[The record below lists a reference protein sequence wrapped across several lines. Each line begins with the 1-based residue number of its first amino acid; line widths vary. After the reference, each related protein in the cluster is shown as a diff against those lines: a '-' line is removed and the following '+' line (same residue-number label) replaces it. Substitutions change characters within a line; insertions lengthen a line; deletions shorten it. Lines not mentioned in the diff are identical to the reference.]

1 MEQNKPKTKFSRRSF
16 LKATGATSAALGLS
30 GLGFFGYEAGR
41 DPASYTGWKTFEGGD
56 QTFPR
61 HRFTVNEPPY
71 EKVGPTRRVDPRSE
85 IVFSRLPTFVRYW
98 RQDPRIES
106 LPEHLQKYYQEH
118 PEDLELDLENIKV
131 LRPKLMADQEKY
143 GRTFLLAEAWSEA
156 MAAVVPPRITEPP
169 EKADFPYVGWG
180 RGQEKLRRPYKLKS
194 PAKTS
199 RLIKKI
205 AHELGA
211 TLVGIARLNPDWV
224 FQYPIPGRGLDPN
237 QPLEIPSHWEYAIV
251 VGTPMSW
258 DPMYANP
265 NYGTSEDAYSISRI
279 IAYRLAAFIKYLGY
293 AARPHTPGYS
303 YDLMVPPIM
312 IDAGLGEQARSSI
325 VITPEL
331 GPNFRAAVVTTNIP
345 LKPDKPIK
353 FGVESFCKT
362 CKICAEQCPSGAITK
377 GDKVVVRGYR
387 KWQLHAAKC
396 YNFWNSN
403 LGNMGCRLCIA
414 VCPYTRKANWLHRA
428 ALNLSS
434 NDPTDLSHDAL
445 TQLQKIFY
453 PGPNP
458 QDYYIPSL
466 GGKNASYRRPPWW
479 LRTEDF
485 IEFE

>member
-1 MEQNKPKTKFSRRSF
+1 MEKDKTKTTFSRRSF
-16 LKATGATSAALGLS
+16 LKATGATSAVLGLG
-30 GLGFFGYEAGR
+30 GLGFFGYQAGQ
-41 DPASYTGWKTFEGGD
+41 DPSSYTGWKTFEGGD
-56 QTFPR
+56 QNFPR
-61 HRFTVNEPPY
+61 HRFVVDKPPH

-85 IVFSRLPTFVRYW
+85 IVFSRLPTLLLHW
-98 RQDPRIES
+98 QKNPTPES
-106 LPEHLQKYYQEH
+106 LPQYLQDYYREH
-118 PEDLELDLENIKV
+118 PEDLELDLYNVRE
-131 LRPKLMADQEKY
+131 LRPKLMADQQKY
-143 GRTFLLAEAWSEA
+143 GRAFILAEAWSEA
-156 MAAVVPPRITEPP
+156 MGAVTPPQITEPP
-169 EKADFPYVGWG
+169 ETADFPPRRSYFREEVP
-180 RGQEKLRRPYKLKS
+180 RPYKLKS
-194 PAKTS
+194 PEKTS

-224 FQYPIPGRGLDPN
+224 FQYPIPGRGLDPSR
-237 QPLEIPSHWEYAIV
+237 PLEIPSHWEYAIV

-258 DPMYANP
+258 DPLYANP

-279 IAYRLAAFIKYLGY
+279 IAYRLAAFIKKLGY

-403 LGNMGCRLCIA
+403 LGNMGCRICIS

-428 ALNLSS
+428 ALHLSS
-434 NDPTDLSHDAL
+434 NDPTGLTHGAL
-445 TQLQKIFY
+445 TKLQKIFY

>member
-1 MEQNKPKTKFSRRSF
+1 
-16 LKATGATSAALGLS
+16 
-30 GLGFFGYEAGR
+30 
-41 DPASYTGWKTFEGGD
+41 
-56 QTFPR
+56 
-61 HRFTVNEPPY
+61 
-71 EKVGPTRRVDPRSE
+71 
-85 IVFSRLPTFVRYW
+85 
-98 RQDPRIES
+98 
-106 LPEHLQKYYQEH
+106 
-118 PEDLELDLENIKV
+118 
-131 LRPKLMADQEKY
+131 
-143 GRTFLLAEAWSEA
+143 
-156 MAAVVPPRITEPP
+156 
-169 EKADFPYVGWG
+169 
-180 RGQEKLRRPYKLKS
+180 
-194 PAKTS
+194 
-199 RLIKKI
+199 
-205 AHELGA
+205 
-211 TLVGIARLNPDWV
+211 
-224 FQYPIPGRGLDPN
+224 
-237 QPLEIPSHWEYAIV
+237 
-251 VGTPMSW
+251 
-258 DPMYANP
+258 
-265 NYGTSEDAYSISRI
+265 
-279 IAYRLAAFIKYLGY
+279 
-293 AARPHTPGYS
+293 
-303 YDLMVPPIM
+303 M

-396 YNFWNSN
+396 YNFWNAN

-428 ALNLSS
+428 ALHLSS
-434 NDPTDLSHDAL
+434 NDPTGLSHAAL

>member
-16 LKATGATSAALGLS
+16 LKATGATSAVLGLS

-331 GPNFRAAVVTTNIP
+331 GPNFRAAVVTTN
-345 LKPDKPIK
+345 
-353 FGVESFCKT
+353 
-362 CKICAEQCPSGAITK
+362 
-377 GDKVVVRGYR
+377 
-387 KWQLHAAKC
+387 
-396 YNFWNSN
+396 
-403 LGNMGCRLCIA
+403 
-414 VCPYTRKANWLHRA
+414 
-428 ALNLSS
+428 
-434 NDPTDLSHDAL
+434 
-445 TQLQKIFY
+445 
-453 PGPNP
+453 
-458 QDYYIPSL
+458 
-466 GGKNASYRRPPWW
+466 
-479 LRTEDF
+479 
-485 IEFE
+485 

>member
-1 MEQNKPKTKFSRRSF
+1 M
-16 LKATGATSAALGLS
+16 
-30 GLGFFGYEAGR
+30 
-41 DPASYTGWKTFEGGD
+41 
-56 QTFPR
+56 
-61 HRFTVNEPPY
+61 
-71 EKVGPTRRVDPRSE
+71 DPRSE
-85 IVFSRLPTFVRYW
+85 IVFSRLPTLMRCW
-98 RQDPRIES
+98 RQDPSIES

-118 PEDLELDLENIKV
+118 PEDLELDLENVKV
-131 LRPKLMADQEKY
+131 LRPKLMAELEKY

-156 MAAVVPPRITEPP
+156 MGAVVPPRITEPP
-169 EKADFPYVGWG
+169 EKADFPYLG
-180 RGQEKLRRPYKLKS
+180 RGFGREEPRRPYKLKS

-237 QPLEIPSHWEYAIV
+237 QPLEIPSPWEYAIV

-258 DPMYANP
+258 GPMYANP

-345 LKPDKPIK
+345 LKPDQPIK

-362 CKICAEQCPSGAITK
+362 SKICAEQCPSGAITK

-396 YNFWNSN
+396 YNFWNAN

-414 VCPYTRKANWLHRA
+414 VCPYTRKTNWLHRA
-428 ALNLSS
+428 ALHLSS
-434 NDPTDLSHDAL
+434 NDPTGLSHAAL